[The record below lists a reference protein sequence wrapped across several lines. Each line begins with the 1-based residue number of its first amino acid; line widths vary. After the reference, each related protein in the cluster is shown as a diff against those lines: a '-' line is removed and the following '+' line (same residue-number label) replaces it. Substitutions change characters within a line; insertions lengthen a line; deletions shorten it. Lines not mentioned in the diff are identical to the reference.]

1 MSVKPASGVR
11 QTKKNPF
18 EKNKYKKVRQE
29 KKKKRNSMTK
39 KKQFDSSKIKVLG
52 TNIEI
57 GFFPANP
64 CFQFQRPHA
73 Q

>member
-39 KKQFDSSKIKVLG
+39 KTV
-52 TNIEI
+52 
-57 GFFPANP
+57 
-64 CFQFQRPHA
+64 
-73 Q
+73 